1 MKKNTKQGHLFYGF
15 NSVSK
20 YVTIESICELFNGKL
35 INEEKIAEDFMADC
49 SEDNGEW
56 LVKKVRQKGIF
67 WWVQPIRNHK
77 QE

>member
-15 NSVSK
+15 NPLDKHITVQG
-20 YVTIESICELFNGKL
+20 ICELFNGKL
-35 INEEKIAEDFMADC
+35 AKEYKPIESYTADY
-49 SEDNGEW
+49 SEDNGER
-56 LVKKVRQKGIF
+56 LVELVRQKGVF